1 MNVLEL
7 FKPITTFIFDMD
19 GVLTDGQVL
28 TIPGGAMARSMN
40 VKDGYA
46 ISLAIKNGYNVAI
59 ISGGKAPEAEER
71 LKYLGI
77 KHIYMQVHNKLECLS
92 KILQENNLTTQEILY
107 MGDDIPDY
115 AIMRQVALPCCPTDA
130 VAEIKNVSKYI
141 SPFDGGKGC
150 VRDVIEKVMKLQ
162 DKWHNDSYTRS
173 Q

>member
-7 FKPITTFIFDMD
+7 FKPISTFIFDMD

-28 TIPGGAMARSMN
+28 TITGGTMARSMN

-46 ISLAIKNGYNVAI
+46 ISLAIKNGYKVGI

-77 KHIYMQVHNKLECLS
+77 KHIYMQVHNKLECLD
-92 KILQENNLTTQEILY
+92 KVLQENNLTMQEVLY

-115 AIMRQVALPCCPTDA
+115 AVMKQVALPCCPADA

-162 DKWHNDSYTRS
+162 DKWDNDAYTRS